1 MEEKYC
7 SLMVHD
13 CPFHEEHVD
22 YYECKNC
29 EYHGDKK
36 TNASTIVMTTDKNI
50 ECRYHEKE
58 A

>member
-1 MEEKYC
+1 
-7 SLMVHD
+7 MVHD